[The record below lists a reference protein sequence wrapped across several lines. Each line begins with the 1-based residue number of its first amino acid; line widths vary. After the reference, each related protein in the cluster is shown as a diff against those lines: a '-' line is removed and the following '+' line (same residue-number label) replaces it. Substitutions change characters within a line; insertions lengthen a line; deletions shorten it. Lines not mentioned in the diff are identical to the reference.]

1 MFLLFTTCNNVIIA
15 YKILFTIENNK
26 KLNESAYCTKRK
38 ERICVFWE
46 NYEALCKKAGKSPS
60 LVAREAG
67 LSSGAIFNWKNRQ
80 SIPRNA
86 VLVRLADV
94 LGVSVSELIEG
105 EKKESKSVEE
115 YAEIASIMKA
125 FEGLTESQRK
135 EVLHYLE
142 YIKTKRE

>member
-1 MFLLFTTCNNVIIA
+1 M
-15 YKILFTIENNK
+15 
-26 KLNESAYCTKRK
+26 
-38 ERICVFWE
+38 FWE

-94 LGVSVSELIEG
+94 LDVSVSELIEG